1 MSEFAPEENCV
12 EYVMKQLQ
20 AVYPPVYQDWAD
32 KHSDRALARFCLY
45 GLAAHRI
52 ETEVVDGRKLYVV
65 RTNMLSGLPVRE
77 GFERYGGDAYFDES
91 WKPVMIVDYGM
102 GPMREDDD
110 ASKVVT
116 KPGEQNWARAKFRFR
131 SSLFV
136 LVTLVDHLYHV
147 HLQTTNLFVT
157 ALREQLSPEH
167 PIRRFLTPFTY
178 QTISINDNAKFNLVA
193 PRSMG
198 PRCFALTDRGLELAF
213 TGAPDLVVPPT
224 KDIFD
229 LRAYILKLKESGVD
243 TVYWQQ
249 ALELYDIMERFV
261 VGYLWCYYASMP
273 TCTLV
278 TLVLAVLLFLAFV
291 TTSMEICL
299 RKQDLADDLELRRFA
314 RHFFHCLEVI
324 DAGSSR
330 RVGAPR
336 ISCVSPAAS
345 AEDTWDFYIKWMA
358 GVMWLVTAGH
368 EQMGAVEAQ
377 RISLRSLCVATWHPL
392 VSELWRSSHGHIA
405 RQSYNVMKRQHVE
418 PAGRI
423 LDGVQVVARGTEG
436 NEANGDVAGSAH
448 VLYVYT
454 HAKASGRGLVPP
466 VSFGVDSL
474 GWEYEGV
481 LQKVSE

>member
-1 MSEFAPEENCV
+1 MPLDLMRPKGPLKKVYLDYTLNLQVPLGDTDQFLRPYIRPMWSQNFIEHNLSWWPAFDRMSEFAPEENCV

-336 ISCVSPAAS
+336 ISCAPWTCLPNLQVN
-345 AEDTWDFYIKWMA
+345 
-358 GVMWLVTAGH
+358 L
-368 EQMGAVEAQ
+368 
-377 RISLRSLCVATWHPL
+377 
-392 VSELWRSSHGHIA
+392 
-405 RQSYNVMKRQHVE
+405 QHV
-418 PAGRI
+418 
-423 LDGVQVVARGTEG
+423 GVET
-436 NEANGDVAGSAH
+436 SWH
-448 VLYVYT
+448 VSKNSPESQAT
-454 HAKASGRGLVPP
+454 HAGL
-466 VSFGVDSL
+466 F
-474 GWEYEGV
+474 
-481 LQKVSE
+481 